1 MSNALHVAVVGSIN
15 RDDVAGTGIRNRHG
29 WGGILFNVAALLRH
43 GESQLTITP
52 IAHLGTDAKQPVEGW
67 LARHRQINT
76 DGLVPLN
83 RRGNLCRLRYHGP
96 DHRDERLL
104 YRVPPLTWTR
114 LRPALT
120 ADITLINYISGR
132 DVAIRDLERFRREYR
147 GTIYIDVH
155 SLLLG
160 RRGDGTRYERRPAH
174 WKRMIDCAD
183 VIQVNER
190 EFEILSRRTA
200 GTDAVRD
207 WANTVLWP
215 GRCRCLI
222 VTRADRGSLGVFRKG
237 RGWQMRE
244 FESGRRQ
251 PIPDPTGAG
260 DTFSGAWIAKWLA
273 DRDPYTAT
281 HFATRAASRPAR
293 PPI

>member
-1 MSNALHVAVVGSIN
+1 MSNVPHVAIVGSIN
-15 RDDVAGTGIRNRHG
+15 RDDVAGEGIRNHRG

-43 GESQLTITP
+43 GGSPLTITP
-52 IAHLGTDAKQPVEGW
+52 IAYVGTDAQQPVGNW
-67 LARHRQINT
+67 LSRQPRVDT
-76 DGLVPLN
+76 SGLVPLN
-83 RRGNLCRLRYHGP
+83 RNGNLCRLRYRDP

-104 YRVPPLTWTR
+104 YRVPALTWSR
-114 LRPALT
+114 LQPART
-120 ADITLINYISGR
+120 ADTTLINYISGR
-132 DVAIRDLERFRREYR
+132 DVAVRDLERFRRAYR

-160 RRGDGTRYERRPAH
+160 RRQDGTRYERRPAH
-174 WKRMIDCAD
+174 WKRVIDCAD

-190 EFEILSRRTA
+190 EFEILSRRFSTVEA
-200 GTDAVRD
+200 IRD
-207 WANTVLWP
+207 WADSVLLR

-222 VTRADRGSLGVFRKG
+222 VTRAHRGSLCVSRRG
-237 RGWQMRE
+237 RDWQMRE
-244 FESGRRQ
+244 FASGRRE

-273 DRDPYTAT
+273 DRDLDGAT